1 MSSGT
6 LAVPVTPTSMPLTRL
21 FALGPVPC
29 VCSMTAYQ
37 FPLVDMYAKWH
48 SRALAAEKQK
58 ANIIAEEINM

>member
-1 MSSGT
+1 MNASRSGNT
-6 LAVPVTPTSMPLTRL
+6 NISAADALV
-21 FALGPVPC
+21 ALGPVPC